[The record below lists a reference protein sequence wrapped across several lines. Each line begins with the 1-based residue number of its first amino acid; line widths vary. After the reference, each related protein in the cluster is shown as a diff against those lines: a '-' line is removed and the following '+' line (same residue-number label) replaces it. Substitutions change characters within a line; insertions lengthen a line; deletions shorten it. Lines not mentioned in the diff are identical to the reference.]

1 MAVVLWAVV
10 PWAVVF
16 WAVVIWAVVFWA
28 VGLMMGLMVI
38 VVVVG
43 ENNLGGCVAVGESKM
58 NDEAA
63 LL

>member
-1 MAVVLWAVV
+1 
-10 PWAVVF
+10 VF